1 MPLSDDL
8 LAPIPGEH
16 PGGARLAYSPLF
28 DQIKQARRQD
38 DWKSMVTDDSVD
50 VKKVDSERV
59 IDLAEGGLATQSKD
73 LWLAVWLTEALIGRD
88 QFEGLREGIDLI
100 RGLIENFWDSLYPEI
115 EDGDAEMRA
124 TPLEWLGN
132 YQEPDKGSSPALAVR
147 YIALTKRGHTFF
159 QYKEAQSMGREEEV
173 RDSDSRR
180 KVRELAIQEKK
191 TPPEAIDTA
200 LIETPKT
207 YLRALEAGLK
217 GSLASLQTLG
227 QLCDEKFGNA
237 APSFRKLRMS
247 LEEVGAV
254 LRVLLVEK
262 LKQDPDPVGA
272 SGDASAAEG
281 WADGTGAAGPAP
293 ISLRFNDLKIDPA
306 RLDELIAA
314 ELKSGEDVVL
324 RVAAVARYLRQREP
338 GSPVSYLLLRALR
351 WGELRDSDSPTQ
363 VLEAPPAAIRAALR
377 QQAQASNWR
386 QVLEIAE
393 TAMSQP
399 FGRGWLDIQRYAIRA
414 CEKMGYK
421 NAAKALRAELKTLLG
436 DIPELPR
443 LIMHDDT
450 GTANPDT
457 LAWLQQEGFIGQ
469 AGPG

>member
-1 MPLSDDL
+1 
-8 LAPIPGEH
+8 
-16 PGGARLAYSPLF
+16 
-28 DQIKQARRQD
+28 
-38 DWKSMVTDDSVD
+38 MVTDDSAE
-50 VKKVDSERV
+50 VKKVDFERV
-59 IDLAEGGLATQSKD
+59 IDLAEGALATQSKD

-88 QFEGLREGIDLI
+88 QFEGLREGLDLI
-100 RGLIENFWDSLYPEI
+100 RGLIEKFWDGLYPEI
-115 EDGDAEMRA
+115 EDGDLEMRA

-147 YIALTKRGHTFF
+147 YIALTKRGHHFF
-159 QYKEAQSMGREEEV
+159 QYKESHAMGREDEV
-173 RDSDSRR
+173 KDSDSRR
-180 KVRELAIQEKK
+180 KTRELAIQEKK

-207 YLRALEAGLK
+207 YLRTLQAGLK
-217 GSLASLQTLG
+217 GSLASLQTLS

-237 APSFRKLRMS
+237 APSFRKLRLS

-254 LRVLLVEK
+254 LRNLLAEK
-262 LKQDPDPVGA
+262 LKQDPDPVGG
-272 SGDASAAEG
+272 SSEAEG
-281 WADGTGAAGPAP
+281 AADGTGPAELKP
-293 ISLRFNDLKIDPA
+293 ILLRFVDLKIDPA

-314 ELKSGEDVVL
+314 ELNSGEDVVL

-338 GSPVSYLLLRALR
+338 SNPVPYLLLRALR
-351 WGELRDSDSPTQ
+351 WGELRDSESPSQ
-363 VLEAPPAAIRAALR
+363 VLEAPPAEIRVALR
-377 QQAQASNWR
+377 QQAQASNWK

-399 FGRGWLDIQRYAIRA
+399 FGRGWMDIQRYAIRA
-414 CEKMGYK
+414 CEEMGYK
-421 NAAKALRAELKTLLG
+421 NAARALRAELKALLG

-457 LAWLQQEGFIGQ
+457 LAWLQQEGFVGQ
-469 AGPG
+469 AGPA